1 MIYLITFTLVLTL
14 TYFRLHT
21 KGKIIQLI
29 YDISIVGL
37 LTCIAGFR
45 NLEVGTDTSAYPL
58 EAFDFALNCS
68 SIYELFLF
76 PLEPLYGLLAF
87 LISRFTDDISYFLF
101 ITHLIICGLFY
112 ITALRSKN
120 KKQTFIFMFMFLF
133 LCYNQSINLSRQY
146 IAISIFIYS
155 FHYLENKKYI
165 KYTIAII
172 IAMLFHTSACIC
184 FIFLPI
190 QIFKIYDNKILCNI
204 TIIALLIFLIGYE
217 KLFPFF
223 LNILGLPSK
232 FQIYND
238 TNAFKGAFSIS
249 EFILR
254 LCFIGICLKTFI
266 AKNKRGT
273 FISFFYLISIIE
285 FLLNLMQ
292 IHSRFVNRISL
303 YPFMIYLIYLPQ
315 ILYFNKADVRIRKQ
329 TILYIMCIAYWFYVF
344 YLQNAGETLPYKS
357 DFLGI

>member
-112 ITALRSKN
+112 ITALRSRN

-133 LCYNQSINLSRQY
+133 LCYVFTTDY
-146 IAISIFIYS
+146 YSIFY
-155 FHYLENKKYI
+155 
-165 KYTIAII
+165 
-172 IAMLFHTSACIC
+172 
-184 FIFLPI
+184 
-190 QIFKIYDNKILCNI
+190 
-204 TIIALLIFLIGYE
+204 
-217 KLFPFF
+217 
-223 LNILGLPSK
+223 
-232 FQIYND
+232 
-238 TNAFKGAFSIS
+238 
-249 EFILR
+249 R
-254 LCFIGICLKTFI
+254 
-266 AKNKRGT
+266 
-273 FISFFYLISIIE
+273 
-285 FLLNLMQ
+285 
-292 IHSRFVNRISL
+292 
-303 YPFMIYLIYLPQ
+303 
-315 ILYFNKADVRIRKQ
+315 
-329 TILYIMCIAYWFYVF
+329 
-344 YLQNAGETLPYKS
+344 
-357 DFLGI
+357 